1 MKAVTSAASA
11 EKQRKE
17 AGKDGR
23 VGRRPASECRRS
35 TAGVSK
41 SARGRGVRRCHGSP
55 VRSSTLKSIVS
66 PAAEAKAKRRGLRRV
81 GKKVKNK
88 NRKYLRLTCRV
99 PFQTFLKMV
108 SAVKLLFLLSFFL
121 SFFSFF

>member
-17 AGKDGR
+17 AGKDGG
-23 VGRRPASECRRS
+23 VGRRPASEWRRS

-88 NRKYLRLTCRV
+88 RKYLRLTCRV